1 MKSIFGNILL
11 VVALS
16 AVIIMGIG
24 VVLFEYSPTSIAIAK
39 PNTYEVDSSTT
50 KILADIKED
59 SKNLY
64 GESDIS
70 SDNATADANIILQ
83 TYDVTSADLQRFR
96 NIGAY
101 KNGKADPFKET
112 KTQTTTETANGSTSS
127 NGSTQTQ
134 GTTSSTTSS
143 GGTNNTTSQKSD
155 GTLFNSTS
163 KK

>member
-1 MKSIFGNILL
+1 VKSIFGNILL

-96 NIGAY
+96 N
-101 KNGKADPFKET
+101 GKADPFK
-112 KTQTTTETANGSTSS
+112 
-127 NGSTQTQ
+127 
-134 GTTSSTTSS
+134 
-143 GGTNNTTSQKSD
+143 
-155 GTLFNSTS
+155 
-163 KK
+163 